1 MPSQFLEI
9 TPGLS
14 IPLSQLQFSFVRSS
28 GPGGQ
33 NVNKVSSKAV
43 LRWHVTASGLLDA
56 DAMTRLA
63 VSFPTHLTKDGE
75 LIVTSQRT
83 RDAVKNRA
91 DCLEKLKAML
101 LAAVKKPKRRIPTR
115 PTKGSVQRRLNA
127 KARHSQK
134 KRERYGISG
143 ASD

>member
-1 MPSQFLEI
+1 MPSQFFEI
-9 TPGLS
+9 TPVLK
-14 IPLSQLQFSFVRSS
+14 IPFSQMQFTFVRSS

-43 LRWHVTASGLLDA
+43 LRWDVIASGLLDA
-56 DAMTRLA
+56 DSIARLT

-75 LIVTSQRT
+75 LVISSQKT
-83 RDAVKNRA
+83 RDAIKNRG

-101 LAAVKKPKRRIPTR
+101 LVAIKKPKRRIPTR

-127 KARHSQK
+127 KARLSQK
-134 KRERYGISG
+134 KRQRRDVPG
-143 ASD
+143 SD